1 MDDEGTLVIVKKYKR
16 NIPHQ
21 YKKRLSTPKKGESRS
36 RSIRI
41 DEDVYL
47 QLVLLKHGNMS
58 ISDVIDFLL
67 LQPGT
72 NTYNMN
78 EAVQPPAPAQTLQQ
92 LIAEK

>member
-1 MDDEGTLVIVKKYKR
+1 VIDTEPVTTGTFIQPYIRNIPKKYK
-16 NIPHQ
+16 
-21 YKKRLSTPKKGESRS
+21 KKTKKGLTRS

-58 ISDVIDFLL
+58 MSDVISFLL

-72 NTYNMN
+72 DISNMN
-78 EAVQPPAPAQTLQQ
+78 GVALQAPAQTLKER
-92 LIAEK
+92 LAGK